1 MTARRHGSVPAPG
14 AGTVVDL
21 FLEATAR
28 FASRPAFRSRGET
41 EWSDVSYGEVAE
53 GVAHLAA
60 ALRGTGLV
68 RGDRAVILSE
78 NRVEWALADYA
89 CLSAGVVDV
98 PIYPSLTAPQMRH
111 IVNDSGARLAF
122 VSDAVQL
129 GKLEEIRAECPRLES
144 VVVFDPPSSAPP
156 GTVSWSGFMQA
167 GADAGESPEH
177 FREEAERARPED
189 VATILYT
196 SGTTGDPKGV
206 MLTHGNL
213 HSNVLVCVE
222 VVPIG
227 ETDSTLSFLPL
238 SHVFQ
243 RMAEC
248 LFFHVGCPVAYARS
262 IEFVT
267 EDLKEVR
274 PTVAVSVPRLYE
286 KVYAS
291 VRAAGGLQGR
301 IVEWSIRAG
310 LRWADAQLAGRTPD
324 LATRLR
330 HRVADRVLFGK
341 IRAAVG
347 GRLKLFVSGGA
358 PLSPEINR
366 FFFAA
371 GLTILEGYGLTET
384 SAVLNVNSLRDFPRN
399 FRVGTVGRPV
409 PGTEERIAE
418 DGEILVRGVQ
428 VMKGYYNLPDR
439 TAEAIDPDG
448 WFHTGDIGEIDE
460 DGFLR
465 ITDRKKD
472 IIVTA
477 GGKNIAPQP
486 IENVLRKNRFV
497 DQPVLIG
504 DRRKFIVLL
513 VAPDFEALEAWAREA
528 GEAEAAVAGPRALL
542 EVPRVQEFL
551 CDQVLG
557 ELGHLSRVETPKK
570 LLLLDRG
577 FTIED
582 GTLTPTQ
589 KVKRRV
595 VEARYAGQIDALY
608 RKENENRRVFTAWQ
622 PGRSGPS

>member
-1 MTARRHGSVPAPG
+1 MTARPRGSLPAPG
-14 AGTVVDL
+14 SGTVVDL
-21 FLEATAR
+21 FLEATGR

-53 GVAHLAA
+53 EVARLAA
-60 ALRGTGLV
+60 ALRRTGLGL
-68 RGDRAVILSE
+68 GDRAVILSE

-98 PIYPSLTAPQMRH
+98 PVYPSLTAPQIRY
-111 IVNDSGARLAF
+111 ILNDSGARLAF
-122 VSDAVQL
+122 VSDAAQL
-129 GKLEEIRAECPRLES
+129 GKLEEIREECPALES
-144 VVVFDPPSSAPP
+144 VVVFDPPGSVPQ

-167 GADAGESPEH
+167 GADAGESSER
-177 FREEAERARPED
+177 FREEAERAGPED

-213 HSNVLVCVE
+213 HSNILVAAGVLPVD
-222 VVPIG
+222 

-243 RMAEC
+243 RMADY

-262 IEFVT
+262 IQLVT
-267 EDLKEVR
+267 EDLKEIR
-274 PTVAVSVPRLYE
+274 PTLAVSVPRLYE

-291 VRAAGGLQGR
+291 VRSAGGLQGR
-301 IVEWSIRAG
+301 IVEWSVRAG
-310 LRWADAQLAGRTPD
+310 LRWADARLAGREPD

-330 HRVADRVLFGK
+330 HRVADRVLFRK
-341 IRAAVG
+341 IRSAVG
-347 GRLKLFVSGGA
+347 GRLKFFVSGGA

-366 FFFAA
+366 FFFGA

-384 SAVLNVNSLRDFPRN
+384 SPVLNVNSMRDFPRN

-418 DGEILVRGVQ
+418 DGEILVRGPQ

-448 WFHTGDIGEIDE
+448 WFHTGDIGEIDA
-460 DGFLR
+460 DGFLK

-504 DRRKFIVLL
+504 DLRKFIVLL
-513 VAPDFEALEAWAREA
+513 VAPDFEALEAWAR
-528 GEAEAAVAGPRALL
+528 GEGAVAAADRRALL

-551 CDQVLG
+551 CDQVFG
-557 ELGHLSRVETPKK
+557 ELGDLSRVELPKK

-582 GTLTPTQ
+582 GSLTPTQ

-608 RKENENRRVFTAWQ
+608 RKENEDLRVLTSWQ